1 MPVRYDIAAGV
12 PQAQGGGFDPMN
24 AFATMQAMSYR
35 QQQNALAEMQM
46 QKMQREAQMQ
56 GALSGVLGAPGF
68 NVQSPEAVGALA
80 RSGNLPEALSVLG
93 AQRSAAAQSAL
104 AGHYRTQE
112 DLARQ
117 KFEKIDLPQ
126 ARIQKELLE
135 FQKSKEGR
143 MATEALRKADAATID
158 LAIKQTA
165 QAQDFLS
172 QSAPETWSDDYARI
186 KAADPHFASKF
197 KPDAFPDKKLIDT
210 AMKNADLTRKI
221 AEVRASQLAQ
231 AEFAQPQM
239 PTWAPG
245 YIQRYDPTT
254 GGYRLEAPQQP
265 GMRMPQNAMT
275 PAVPGQNAF
284 TNAPPL
290 AAPAEAPAP
299 VETPAPPMGT
309 PEYEQRRSSRS
320 MLDIAGFDSEKG
332 ADRVSGLIKNTPT
345 SAFRAWTQQQ
355 QGGFAGKATPEMEN
369 VGRLNTIIENIKLAY
384 NKGSLGSGVSDA
396 DMRLLDRAQAQIND
410 PKIQPNQ
417 RLAAWDEWMRIYT
430 KKAGYK
436 YSPMTEEQVRG
447 EPIIGQRKPAP
458 QVDETSILT
467 NIFGTKK

>member
-1 MPVRYDIAAGV
+1 
-12 PQAQGGGFDPMN
+12 
-24 AFATMQAMSYR
+24 
-35 QQQNALAEMQM
+35 
-46 QKMQREAQMQ
+46 
-56 GALSGVLGAPGF
+56 
-68 NVQSPEAVGALA
+68 
-80 RSGNLPEALSVLG
+80 
-93 AQRSAAAQSAL
+93 
-104 AGHYRTQE
+104 
-112 DLARQ
+112 
-117 KFEKIDLPQ
+117 
-126 ARIQKELLE
+126 
-135 FQKSKEGR
+135 
-143 MATEALRKADAATID
+143 
-158 LAIKQTA
+158 
-165 QAQDFLS
+165 
-172 QSAPETWSDDYARI
+172 
-186 KAADPHFASKF
+186 
-197 KPDAFPDKKLIDT
+197 
-210 AMKNADLTRKI
+210 
-221 AEVRASQLAQ
+221 
-231 AEFAQPQM
+231 
-239 PTWAPG
+239 
-245 YIQRYDPTT
+245 
-254 GGYRLEAPQQP
+254 
-265 GMRMPQNAMT
+265 
-275 PAVPGQNAF
+275 
-284 TNAPPL
+284 
-290 AAPAEAPAP
+290 
-299 VETPAPPMGT
+299 MGT